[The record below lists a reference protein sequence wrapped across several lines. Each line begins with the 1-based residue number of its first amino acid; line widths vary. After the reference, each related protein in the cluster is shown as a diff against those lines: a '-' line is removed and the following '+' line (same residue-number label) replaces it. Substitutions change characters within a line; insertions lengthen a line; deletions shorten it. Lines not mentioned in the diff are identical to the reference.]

1 MRLQTPHL
9 DSAIRARP
17 DPEMAGPAVFP
28 MRADEGINVASKA
41 SERRSSYSSP
51 AIVARRKRI
60 LDIARALIAEK
71 GYAQFNLGE
80 VGTRAGVAKQTVY
93 NIFGTRER
101 IIATAISDYF
111 EERES
116 LIRYTSQPGTM
127 ERMIE
132 RLVVAT
138 RASESMPN
146 YLGAVMAIYFSVDT
160 DPDIWAAMHEVA
172 TYPHKAWIESL
183 AAQGAL
189 QPWVEPAAL
198 IDDLAAH
205 TSLALLD
212 WCRGR
217 LDTEQSIRQKVI
229 GALTLAAGSTTGAAS
244 AEISAKLADIAAN
257 GLPDYSETLKAF
269 ARTEPDRPSI
279 K

>member
-1 MRLQTPHL
+1 MRLETRQGCVHRTLRSSRKLSFPRPL
-9 DSAIRARP
+9 RARI
-17 DPEMAGPAVFP
+17 DRGTK
-28 MRADEGINVASKA
+28 VASKA
-41 SERRSSYSSP
+41 SERRSNYSSP

-80 VGTRAGVAKQTVY
+80 VGVRAGVAKQTVY

-116 LIRYTSQPGTM
+116 LIRYTSEPATM
-127 ERMIE
+127 DRMIE

-146 YLGAVMAIYFSVDT
+146 YLGAVMAIYFAIDT
-160 DPDIWAAMHEVA
+160 DPDIWAAMHDIA

-183 AAQGAL
+183 ARQGLL
-189 QPWVEPAAL
+189 QPWVDPAAL

-229 GALTLAAGSTTGAAS
+229 GTLTIAAGSTVGEAN
-244 AEISAKLADIAAN
+244 AEISAKLAEIVAN

-269 ARTEPDRPSI
+269 AQAEPDRPAI